1 MKTHASASS
10 VIHAPRRLAMRAAVA
25 AGLLLSFGCMAQSP
39 APIKIGVLNDQSGIA
54 ASLSGQGSVV
64 AARMAVEDFGGSVA
78 GRKVEVVYADHQYKP
93 DVGSAIVRRWFDTEG
108 VTAVVD
114 VPSSAVALAVQE
126 VTRQANR
133 VALFT
138 SPAAS
143 QLTGKACSP
152 NGIQWA
158 QDTYGMANGAPP
170 ELLKTGNDSWYFI
183 TIDYAYGTATEKDA
197 RDVIEAH
204 HGKVVGSVK
213 HAANAGDF
221 SSQLLQAQ
229 ASKAKVIALA
239 TAGDDMSNLVK
250 QAAEFG
256 ISGHGQTIAPLT
268 TAMFNA
274 VHGLGLK
281 SASGLVF
288 TESFYWDRN
297 DKSRQFSKRFL
308 ARHGTMP
315 SAIQGDT
322 YSAVTHYLKALATGV
337 NPMDGIAVVKA
348 MRDIPGDDFGSPAKV
363 RVDGRVERD
372 LYMFKVKTPE
382 QSKYAWDYYTLQ
394 KTLPAASVTRAP
406 TTECSLVKAL

>member
-1 MKTHASASS
+1 MR
-10 VIHAPRRLAMRAAVA
+10 IPLRRFAICAIVA
-25 AGLLLSFGCMAQSP
+25 AALLPSLAAIAQAP
-39 APIKIGVLNDQSGIA
+39 PPIKIGVLNDQSGIA
-54 ASLSGQGSVV
+54 ASLSGQGSVI
-64 AARMAVEDFGGSVA
+64 AARMAVEDFGGNVA
-78 GRKVEVVYADHQYKP
+78 GRKIEVLFADHQYKP

-143 QLTGKACSP
+143 QLTTKACSP

-170 ELLKTGNDSWYFI
+170 ELLRSGADSWYFI
-183 TIDYAYGTATEKDA
+183 TIDYAFGTATEKDA
-197 RDVIEAH
+197 RDVIEAN

-213 HAANAGDF
+213 HAPNAGDF

-256 ISGHGQTIAPLT
+256 VSGRGQMIAPLT

-274 VHGLGLK
+274 IHGLGIK
-281 SASGLVF
+281 SAAGLVF

-297 DKSRQFSKRFL
+297 DKTRQFSRRFL

-322 YSAVTHYLKALATGV
+322 YSAVTHYLKALGTGV
-337 NPMDGIAVVKA
+337 NPLDGTAVVKS
-348 MRDIPGDDFGSPAKV
+348 MQGIPGDDYGTPAKV
-363 RVDGRVERD
+363 RADGRVERD

-382 QSKYAWDYYTLQ
+382 QSKYPWDYYTLL

-406 TTECSLVKAL
+406 STECSLVKAM